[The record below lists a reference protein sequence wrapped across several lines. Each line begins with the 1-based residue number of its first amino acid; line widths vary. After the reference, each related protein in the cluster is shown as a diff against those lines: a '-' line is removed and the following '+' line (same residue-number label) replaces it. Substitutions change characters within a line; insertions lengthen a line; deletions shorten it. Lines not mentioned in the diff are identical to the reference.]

1 MFNLNY
7 MNEKEKKFK
16 VVSLYSGAGGLD
28 LGFKKAG
35 FDIIWAN
42 DFDKDSCETYKNNI
56 GAHIKHGDIN
66 DFKGELIRDKYDVD
80 ILIGGPPCQGFSV
93 AGKMDPKDP
102 RSKHVWT
109 FIEILSKLLPRAFVM
124 ENVKALGELKK
135 WEPLREELM
144 KQMRDLGYSVNSIIV
159 NASDFNVP
167 QARER
172 VLFIGFKT
180 KSKIVPNLVEM
191 LKPYQ
196 RKSRT
201 VREALARLNKA
212 GTGNNISLCRAKITL
227 TNKPVLRKSPYAGML
242 FNGLGRPVKLDG
254 YCATLPATMGGNKT
268 PIIDE
273 EELYNQKGSWV
284 HEYHSKII
292 NKRVTPKY
300 TEAPSHLRR
309 LTVEEAGIIQTFPE
323 DYRFFGSQSSKFRQ
337 IGNAVPCN
345 LAFQIAKMIKHY
357 LELYPLEKYLIPL
370 ENHTILE
377 ETINVNQF
385 KSLKRR
391 EETISSV

>member
-1 MFNLNY
+1 
-7 MNEKEKKFK
+7 
-16 VVSLYSGAGGLD
+16 
-28 LGFKKAG
+28 
-35 FDIIWAN
+35 
-42 DFDKDSCETYKNNI
+42 
-56 GAHIKHGDIN
+56 
-66 DFKGELIRDKYDVD
+66 
-80 ILIGGPPCQGFSV
+80 
-93 AGKMDPKDP
+93 MDPKDP